1 MASGPLL
8 DQNKL
13 PIPECNITDQDA
25 NRQFYVSNPDAY
37 TSTKK
42 EVETDRT
49 VTLLATGVFIVL
61 LCIFTLNLNASGWT
75 AGNILTFAI
84 VVAMLYVITLY
95 GKKWLKTSA
104 ALSQMISSGN
114 PCTQISGESR
124 IVYCKG

>member
-95 GKKWLKTSA
+95 GKKWLKT
-104 ALSQMISSGN
+104 
-114 PCTQISGESR
+114 
-124 IVYCKG
+124 